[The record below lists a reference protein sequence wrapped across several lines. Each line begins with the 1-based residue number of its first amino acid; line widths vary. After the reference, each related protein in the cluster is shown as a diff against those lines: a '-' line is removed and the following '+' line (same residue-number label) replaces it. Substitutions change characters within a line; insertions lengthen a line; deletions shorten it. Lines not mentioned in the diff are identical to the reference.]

1 MEINT
6 EIKNNKNTFFSH
18 VFSTTDEDKAEMLNV
33 IQYALIAV
41 IPVVILNKTVQ
52 RFIPEADPDKSS
64 IELLVEVVIQLALI
78 LIGIILIHRIISFIP
93 TYSGF
98 KYENLTLTNIIL
110 GFLVIIFSIQ
120 SKIGMKANILVDRI
134 NILWNG
140 PIENMEDEQPVRKKK
155 TRRSA
160 HTPSQADT
168 LDNPALQNDL
178 FPPAPIATSRGGND
192 TLQIDESPFG
202 GPLAANS
209 VLGSSFGTNF

>member
-6 EIKNNKNTFFSH
+6 EMKNNKNTFFSH
-18 VFSTTDEDKAEMLNV
+18 VFSTSDEDKAEMLNV

-110 GFLVIIFSIQ
+110 GFLVCNAISI
-120 SKIGMKANILVDRI
+120 
-134 NILWNG
+134 
-140 PIENMEDEQPVRKKK
+140 
-155 TRRSA
+155 T
-160 HTPSQADT
+160 
-168 LDNPALQNDL
+168 DNLL
-178 FPPAPIATSRGGND
+178 FV
-192 TLQIDESPFG
+192 
-202 GPLAANS
+202 
-209 VLGSSFGTNF
+209 VL